1 MNTRFSLELFERVPI
16 VGILR
21 GLAAGQVPPVLQ
33 AVLEGGLT
41 NLEVTMNSPGA
52 ADQIRQAVELA
63 GPRMNVGAGTV
74 TSLALLDEARQ
85 AGAAFI
91 VTPTVCPE
99 VIGRCVDLGLPV
111 FPGALTPTEILQAWE
126 LGATAV
132 KVFPADLFG
141 PNYIRSVLAPL
152 SGVRLMPTG
161 GIDTTNLAD
170 YWKAGARCFG
180 VGSPLFRPDR
190 IAAEDWA
197 WLVQQAARF
206 VDALAGARAPG

>member
-1 MNTRFSLELFERVPI
+1 MNTRFSSELFERVPI

-21 GLAAGQVPPVLQ
+21 GLAARHLSPAVQ

-52 ADQIRQAVELA
+52 ADQIRQAAELA

-74 TSLALLDEARQ
+74 TSLARLEEARQ
-85 AGAAFI
+85 AGASFI
-91 VTPTVCPE
+91 VTPTVSPE
-99 VIGRCVDLGLPV
+99 VIARCVELGLPV
-111 FPGALTPTEILQAWE
+111 FPGALTPTEILQAWQ

-152 SGVRLMPTG
+152 SEVRLMPTG
-161 GIDTTNLAD
+161 GIDITNLAD
-170 YWKAGARCFG
+170 YWKAGARSFG
-180 VGSPLFRPDR
+180 VGTPLFRPDR

-197 WLVQQAARF
+197 WLMQQAARF
-206 VDALAGARAPG
+206 VDALPRARAQG